1 MDLPHLCGQKGSP
14 AMPALPSIF
23 SRVWPLQLVVALVF
37 TMLTV
42 TIAGGLV
49 LWNHAQL
56 TRFAKREAHTNFETV
71 SRMIRKDRET
81 NRRTSELLLDAA
93 TSTIDPDLPPERLQT
108 MLLEL
113 MRHVERALPSTFGLV
128 MAWPDG
134 RFLGVRDVTA
144 QRAPE
149 IVGLGGADAV
159 LGLNVVDLSSGQP
172 MESWILYDR
181 SGREI
186 ARRPPQPTTYDARKR
201 IWYEKALHSPRPI
214 LSPPYAFANA
224 AGAGITLAQGMPGR
238 PGIVFGL
245 DITLADLDRLMAE
258 GRTQSAA
265 ELVVFD
271 RAGRLVSHADGEALR
286 RRASLASGEILP
298 RLADLGSPVL
308 AAMETSF
315 RANGLDQDTHFTVGG
330 QAYIARFEPA
340 GEAMGDFVIGLAVP
354 EALLMGEA
362 YRIRMVLLSAAA
374 LALLVALTLIFL
386 AARRIVAPLRLASD
400 SLGHIVALRFG
411 HAPPI
416 RSRIA
421 EVSDLGRALA
431 TLEPLLQNFAR
442 YVPFALVRG
451 MIDSTFSTEL
461 GGRRQPLCVLFS
473 DIEGFTGLTERLDPD
488 TLTRQM
494 SRYFDEFGREI
505 VRSKGTIDKYIG
517 DSVMAFWNA
526 PDRQEDYVRLAC
538 LGVLR
543 AARRI
548 ERLNA
553 EFRAEGAAEMPTR
566 FGLHVGEAVVGNV
579 GTADRMN
586 YTALGHAVNLA
597 SRLEGLNREFGTTI
611 LVSEAVVEAAGDDF
625 AFRRVGETVPRG
637 ASRPVKLYELTGAWI
652 DDEPELAPPE
662 DARAG
667 WIRNPRRETRPAFDE
682 AP

>member
-1 MDLPHLCGQKGSP
+1 MS
-14 AMPALPSIF
+14 ALPSTIR
-23 SRVWPLQLVVALVF
+23 RVWPLQLVVALVF
-37 TMLTV
+37 TALTV

-93 TSTIDPDLPPERLQT
+93 TTTIDPNLPPERLRAT
-108 MLLEL
+108 LLEL

-134 RFLGVRDVTA
+134 SILGVQDVTG
-144 QRAPE
+144 QRPPA
-149 IVGLGGADAV
+149 IADLDAKDAV
-159 LGLNVVDLSSGQP
+159 LGLNIVDRSSGRGR
-172 MESWILYDR
+172 ETWILYDKL
-181 SGREI
+181 GHEM
-186 ARRPPQPTTYDARKR
+186 ARRGPTPTDYDARTR
-201 IWYEKALHSPRPI
+201 IWYQKAKESVRPI
-214 LSPPYAFANA
+214 LSPPYAFTNA
-224 AGAGITLAQGMPGR
+224 PGAGITLAQEMPGR

-245 DITLADLDRLMAE
+245 DITLADLDRLLAE

-271 RAGRLVSHADGEALR
+271 REGRLVSHADGEALR
-286 RRASLASGEILP
+286 RRAPLAPGEILP

-308 AAMETSF
+308 AAMEATF
-315 RANGLDQDTHFTVGG
+315 REKGLDKDVHFTSQG

-340 GEAMGDFVIGLAVP
+340 GSAMGDFIIGLAVP

-374 LALLVALTLIFL
+374 IALLIALALIFF

-411 HAPPI
+411 NAPPI

-442 YVPFALVRG
+442 YVPFALVQG
-451 MIDSTFSTEL
+451 MIDATFSTEL
-461 GGRRQPLCVLFS
+461 GGRRQPLCVMFS

-488 TLTRQM
+488 TLTRQT
-494 SRYFDEFGREI
+494 SRYFDEIGQEI

-517 DSVMAFWNA
+517 DAVMAFWNA
-526 PDRQEDYVRLAC
+526 PEPQDDYVRLAC

-543 AARRI
+543 AQRRI
-548 ERLNA
+548 ERMNA
-553 EFRAEGAAEMPTR
+553 EFRKEGAAEMPTR

-611 LVSEAVVEAAGDDF
+611 LVSEAVVEAAGEDF
-625 AFRRVGETVPRG
+625 AFRLVGETVPRG
-637 ASRPVKLYELTGAWI
+637 ASRPVKLYELMGAWI
-652 DDEPELAPPE
+652 DEEPELSPPE
-662 DARAG
+662 SERLGWARA
-667 WIRNPRRETRPAFDE
+667 PRRATRPAFDE